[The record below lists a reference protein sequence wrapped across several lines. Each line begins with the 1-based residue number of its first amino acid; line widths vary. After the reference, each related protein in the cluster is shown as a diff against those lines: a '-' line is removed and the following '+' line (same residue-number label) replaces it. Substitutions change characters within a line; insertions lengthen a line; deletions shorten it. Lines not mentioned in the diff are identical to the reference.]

1 MSKISAY
8 PEYFLELF
16 QESPLHQALDDLPD
30 NHPAVDALFEAI
42 YKPIKSSGKKRLLC
56 LGQTGLAALAIAQ
69 ALCTGVAPM
78 DPIPSFAGEV
88 LAHKD

>member
-8 PEYFLELF
+8 PEAIEWLENKTGTTLVEYFLELF

-56 LGQTGLAALAIAQ
+56 LG
-69 ALCTGVAPM
+69 
-78 DPIPSFAGEV
+78 
-88 LAHKD
+88 